1 MLFIQ
6 TANTFLGEDGSV
18 KIGDM
23 NVSKRLKR
31 GQLQTQIGTPVCCLC
46 ILFATLCNC

>member
-1 MLFIQ
+1 MFLIAK

-31 GQLQTQIGTPVCCLC
+31 GQLQTQIGTPVNMNFQLK
-46 ILFATLCNC
+46 TV